1 MAQFEN
7 NDMKLNSGKQNFPI
21 SGNKSEQVLA
31 QIGENKIWETG
42 KVKLLGINIDNN
54 FKFDERLSNT
64 CMKANRKLIKV
75 RKYLDIDKTRIF
87 FKAISV

>member
-1 MAQFEN
+1 
-7 NDMKLNSGKQNFPI
+7 MKLNSGKQNFLI
-21 SGNKSEQVLA
+21 SGNKFEQVLA

-42 KVKLLGINIDNN
+42 KVKLLSINIDNN
-54 FKFDERLSNT
+54 FKFDERLGNT